1 MNTTTLNRYK
11 LNTTIIDG
19 VINIQLIHDDIIQFE
34 LTSTQHQRLNVEL
47 SLSACES
54 FAGDLERQFQNE
66 YQKKLI
72 IKHLYTFGIHGFINR
87 DNGALPMMQKTT
99 HNFDMIKMLKNK
111 LVDFNH
117 LECNSMIRGDI
128 LTMGVGVHAH
138 KTREYV
144 PIEQFKSDFVA
155 WSRYCVPN
163 DDYANNRFC
172 IEDAKKMMKNSICEN
187 ITNGEKKLIYCNG
200 YTRFA
205 KYYHDNPINDETFK
219 MPIGLGQFMSAY
231 DWIKCEH
238 CNTYCK
244 VQFIPNDKCSKC
256 AQNDIK
262 YHVQSYSYKPTPRF
276 FRKSTSGVRGYVSP
290 HMHKNSYFGIE
301 IETSVKRDHQK
312 DMSKIISKVCETT
325 EFGGRNLFY
334 AKNDSSLSSNGG
346 VEFVSHPITYN
357 AIKNIDWDNMFA
369 QFRNQLQSFNDNDCG
384 IHIHMSRN
392 FMSSLTFYK
401 FMKMMYKN
409 KSFTEFIAQRNTRS
423 WARIDLRH
431 LDNFVNATINN
442 QICDSSI
449 YTKYV
454 GAMFGNRYSAL
465 NFNNS
470 ATIECRI
477 FKGNLKS
484 NEILKNVEF
493 LFSLKEF
500 CQHNA
505 IQDCKLNNYIGH
517 VKSNFQAYPN
527 LNRFF
532 NKNKITLSDIMKG
545 QK

>member
-1 MNTTTLNRYK
+1 M
-11 LNTTIIDG
+11 
-19 VINIQLIHDDIIQFE
+19 
-34 LTSTQHQRLNVEL
+34 
-47 SLSACES
+47 
-54 FAGDLERQFQNE
+54 
-66 YQKKLI
+66 
-72 IKHLYTFGIHGFINR
+72 
-87 DNGALPMMQKTT
+87 
-99 HNFDMIKMLKNK
+99 
-111 LVDFNH
+111 
-117 LECNSMIRGDI
+117 
-128 LTMGVGVHAH
+128 
-138 KTREYV
+138 
-144 PIEQFKSDFVA
+144 
-155 WSRYCVPN
+155 
-163 DDYANNRFC
+163 
-172 IEDAKKMMKNSICEN
+172 
-187 ITNGEKKLIYCNG
+187 
-200 YTRFA
+200 
-205 KYYHDNPINDETFK
+205 
-219 MPIGLGQFMSAY
+219 
-231 DWIKCEH
+231 
-238 CNTYCK
+238 
-244 VQFIPNDKCSKC
+244 
-256 AQNDIK
+256 
-262 YHVQSYSYKPTPRF
+262 
-276 FRKSTSGVRGYVSP
+276 
-290 HMHKNSYFGIE
+290 
-301 IETSVKRDHQK
+301 
-312 DMSKIISKVCETT
+312 CETT
-325 EFGGRNLFY
+325 EFAGRNLFY
-334 AKNDSSLSSNGG
+334 AKNDSSLRSNGG

-357 AIKNIDWDNMFA
+357 AIKTIDWDDMFA

-409 KSFTEFIAQRNTRS
+409 KPFTEFIAQRNTRS

-431 LDNFVNATINN
+431 LDNFVNATVNN
-442 QICDSSI
+442 QICDSTI

-505 IQDCKLNNYIGH
+505 IKDCKLNNYIGH

-545 QK
+545 NK